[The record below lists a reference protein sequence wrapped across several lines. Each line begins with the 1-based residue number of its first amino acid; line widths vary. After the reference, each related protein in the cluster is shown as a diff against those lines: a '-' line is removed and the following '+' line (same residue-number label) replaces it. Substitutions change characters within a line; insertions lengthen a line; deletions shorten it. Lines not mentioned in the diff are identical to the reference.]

1 MKQMERTPIRIPFR
15 PSTGRSRRSRPL
27 RWITVALLAGIACCS
42 QGGGDLANLQAGT
55 QTDRVRIFLIDREEG
70 GILGRRAGCADSAVP
85 VEVKLPRPSPALEGA
100 LNALLGKKGDR
111 YDSASGYYNALYA
124 SPLEVERIERHGPE
138 ARVRLRGYLE
148 LGETCD
154 GERAL
159 AQLQETALQF
169 SDVQQVHFYLG
180 DQPLAQA
187 LAGR

>member
-1 MKQMERTPIRIPFR
+1 M
-15 PSTGRSRRSRPL
+15 
-27 RWITVALLAGIACCS
+27 ALLAGIACCS
-42 QGGGDLANLQAGT
+42 QGGSDLANLQAGT

-70 GILGRRAGCADSAVP
+70 GILGRRAGCADSTVA
-85 VEVKLPRPSPALEGA
+85 VEVKLPRSTQALEGA
-100 LNALLGKKGDR
+100 LTSLLGKKRDR
-111 YDSASGYYNALYA
+111 YDPASGYYNALYA
-124 SPLEVERIERHGPE
+124 SPLEVERIERRGQE

-148 LGETCD
+148 LGEACD

-180 DQPLAQA
+180 DQSLAQA